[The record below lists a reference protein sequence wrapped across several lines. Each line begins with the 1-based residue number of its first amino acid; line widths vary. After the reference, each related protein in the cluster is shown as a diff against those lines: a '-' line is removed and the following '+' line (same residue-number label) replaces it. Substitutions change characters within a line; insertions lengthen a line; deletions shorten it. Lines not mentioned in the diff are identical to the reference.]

1 MSADQTQALSTCG
14 CCKAEGSPIP
24 EPTQNRPGLSSIQY
38 RMGTY
43 ASFLLAMMEE
53 IAGAPEL
60 RNRLLTRS
68 TDDFAIALLAMWS
81 YVGDIL
87 TFYQERIANEAYLRT
102 AVLQESVVQLAALL
116 DYKPAPG
123 AAAEAD
129 LAFFLDK
136 NKQVQIPVGFRV
148 QSVPGQNEKPQKF
161 ETLAAI
167 IAYAALNQVQIFPQ
181 PQIYAPFAQQ
191 NTQAILLSD
200 PKGLAPR
207 TKLALF
213 NALRAELKELSSL
226 GLHNT
231 QQVLTWKPVVQSA
244 DFQAFTTQMAVYSS
258 EFRLFGYNAPSSYVK
273 TKPDPSAP
281 GKVSFE
287 LLTAPYT
294 TDSNLPPPPFNEIA
308 LDARYNNL
316 KAGGTVLIAQNGPAT
331 DSSLSF
337 ARLAKIANVSAQP
350 AHYGPLDGSVTWLT
364 LDFGVV
370 GTPVVALDSSGQ
382 LNAFVIGD
390 DGALWTIRQKAS
402 GGWDDWQSLGGNVDL
417 LAVGTNQDGRLE
429 LFARGAKDK
438 ALWHI
443 WQTSPSGDW
452 SWWDS
457 RGGRIDLLAV
467 SRNQDGR
474 LEVFARGM
482 DDKALWHIWQVAP
495 NNGWSGWASLGGE
508 IDLLDVGINKDGRL
522 EVFVRGTDKALWHIW
537 QTAPNNGWSA
547 WASLGGMI
555 DQLTVGRNQDGRLEV
570 FVRGMDLALWHI
582 WQTAPNN
589 GWSGW
594 ASLGGI
600 IDVPTVGSNQDGRLE
615 VFVRGTDKALWH
627 IWQTAPNNGWSG
639 WATEAGLIIEKLT
652 VGSNQDG
659 RLEMFVTSGVDQ
671 ALWHDWQTAPNN
683 GWSGW
688 DSLNVPMWPI
698 TDEGRGR
705 ITVYEVVQLLEFSQF
720 RYGDSISGA
729 TVYVPSANLPGIDKK
744 RSIILDDAA
753 ANPETVMVQSAQ
765 QVDTDGDGQADHW
778 LIAFTPDL
786 TRALS
791 TASATMFGNICTS
804 SHGQTIAGEVLGD
817 GDASQTFQ
825 AFRLQKSPV
834 TFVHQAGAPHGVAD
848 SLQIQLAGVLWKE
861 TQDFFGHG
869 PTERIFVTSQDAK
882 GMTVQ
887 FGDGVTG
894 SRLPT
899 GRGNVV
905 ATYRQ
910 GIGIAGNVSAGALR
924 TLLDRPVGLKS
935 VSNPGPA
942 TGGADA
948 ETLDQTR
955 GNAPN
960 TVRTFGRIVSL
971 EDFEDVAREVAGI
984 AKAHA
989 YSGWTGEEQ
998 VVYLTVA
1005 GIEGAAVIGNLYSDL
1020 VADLN
1025 SRRDPNRTMIVQ
1037 SYTKIAVRFAATI
1050 FVSADHVVDDVLAAV
1065 QAAITGYFAFDN
1077 QQFGRP
1083 VHLSNVY
1090 GAIQGISGVTG
1101 VDITTLQ
1108 YKKASDAIS
1117 HEATSD
1123 AVQMHLRID
1132 GAELA
1137 GLEDL
1142 IDDAVITA
1150 GAPV

>member
-1 MSADQTQALSTCG
+1 
-14 CCKAEGSPIP
+14 
-24 EPTQNRPGLSSIQY
+24 
-38 RMGTY
+38 
-43 ASFLLAMMEE
+43 
-53 IAGAPEL
+53 
-60 RNRLLTRS
+60 
-68 TDDFAIALLAMWS
+68 
-81 YVGDIL
+81 
-87 TFYQERIANEAYLRT
+87 
-102 AVLQESVVQLAALL
+102 
-116 DYKPAPG
+116 
-123 AAAEAD
+123 
-129 LAFFLDK
+129 
-136 NKQVQIPVGFRV
+136 
-148 QSVPGQNEKPQKF
+148 
-161 ETLAAI
+161 
-167 IAYAALNQVQIFPQ
+167 
-181 PQIYAPFAQQ
+181 
-191 NTQAILLSD
+191 
-200 PKGLAPR
+200 
-207 TKLALF
+207 
-213 NALRAELKELSSL
+213 
-226 GLHNT
+226 
-231 QQVLTWKPVVQSA
+231 
-244 DFQAFTTQMAVYSS
+244 
-258 EFRLFGYNAPSSYVK
+258 
-273 TKPDPSAP
+273 
-281 GKVSFE
+281 
-287 LLTAPYT
+287 
-294 TDSNLPPPPFNEIA
+294 
-308 LDARYNNL
+308 
-316 KAGGTVLIAQNGPAT
+316 
-331 DSSLSF
+331 
-337 ARLAKIANVSAQP
+337 
-350 AHYGPLDGSVTWLT
+350 
-364 LDFGVV
+364 
-370 GTPVVALDSSGQ
+370 
-382 LNAFVIGD
+382 
-390 DGALWTIRQKAS
+390 
-402 GGWDDWQSLGGNVDL
+402 SLGGNVDL
-417 LAVGTNQDGRLE
+417 LAVGKNQDGRLE
-429 LFARGAKDK
+429 VFARGAQDK

-452 SWWDS
+452 SSWDS
-457 RGGRIDLLAV
+457 FGGRIDLLAV

-482 DDKALWHIWQVAP
+482 DDKALWHIWQTAP
-495 NNGWSGWASLGGE
+495 NNGWSGWASLGGI
-508 IDLLDVGINKDGRL
+508 IDL
-522 EVFVRGTDKALWHIW
+522 
-537 QTAPNNGWSA
+537 
-547 WASLGGMI
+547 
-555 DQLTVGRNQDGRLEV
+555 LTVGRNQDGRLEV
-570 FVRGMDLALWHI
+570 FARGMDLALWHI

-600 IDVPTVGSNQDGRLE
+600 IDLLTVGSNQDGRLE

-627 IWQTAPNNGWSG
+627 VWQTAPNNGWSG
-639 WATEAGLIIEKLT
+639 WASESGVIEQLT

-659 RLEMFVTSGVDQ
+659 RLEVFVSGADR

-688 DSLNVPMWPI
+688 ASLDVPMWRI

-720 RYGDSISGA
+720 RYGDSINGG
-729 TVYVPSANLPGIDKK
+729 TVYVPVASLPGIDKK

-753 ANPETVMVQSAQ
+753 ADPETVMVQSAQ

-786 TRALS
+786 TRSLS
-791 TASATMFGNICTS
+791 TASATMFGNVCTS
-804 SHGQTIAGEVLGD
+804 SHGQTIVGEVLGD

-825 AFRLQKSPV
+825 SFRLQKSPV

-882 GMTVQ
+882 SMTVQ

-910 GIGIAGNVSAGALR
+910 GIGVAGNVSAGALR

-971 EDFEDVAREVAGI
+971 EDFEDAAREVAGI

-1005 GIEGAAVIGNLYSDL
+1005 GVEGAAVIGNLYSDL

-1025 SRRDPNRTMIVQ
+1025 SRRDPNRTMRVQ
-1037 SYTKIAVRFAATI
+1037 SYNKIAVRFAATI

-1077 QQFGRP
+1077 QQFGQP
-1083 VHLSNVY
+1083 MHLSNVY
-1090 GAIQGISGVTG
+1090 AVVQGVSGVTG
-1101 VDITTLQ
+1101 ADITTLE
-1108 YKKASDAIS
+1108 YKKASDAMF
-1117 HEATSD
+1117 HGATSD
-1123 AVQMHLRID
+1123 AAQMHLRID
-1132 GAELA
+1132 GDELA
-1137 GLEDL
+1137 VLEDL
-1142 IDDAVITA
+1142 IDDAVITV

>member
-1 MSADQTQALSTCG
+1 MSADQTQTLSTCG
-14 CCKAEGSPIP
+14 CCEPEGSPTP
-24 EPTQNRPGLSSIQY
+24 EPVQNRPGLSSIQY

-53 IAGAPEL
+53 IAGTPEL

-81 YVGDIL
+81 YIGDIL

-102 AVLQESVVQLAALL
+102 ALLQESVVQLAALL

-123 AAAEAD
+123 AAAETD

-191 NTQAILLSD
+191 NAQAILLSD

-231 QQVLTWKPVVQSA
+231 QQVLTWKPAVQSA
-244 DFQAFTTQMAVYSS
+244 DFQAFTTQVTVYNS

-294 TDSNLPPPPFNEIA
+294 TDSTLPPPPSNEIA

-316 KAGGTVLIAQNGPAT
+316 KAGGTVLIAQTGPAT
-331 DSSLSF
+331 DPSLSF

-350 AHYGPLDGSVTWLT
+350 AHYGPLDGTVTWLT
-364 LDFGVV
+364 LGFGIV
-370 GTPVVALDSSGQ
+370 GKPVVALDSSGQ

-390 DGALWTIRQKAS
+390 DGALWTIRQQVS

-429 LFARGAKDK
+429 IFARGTKDK

-443 WQTSPSGDW
+443 WQTSPSGGW

-474 LEVFARGM
+474 LEVFARG
-482 DDKALWHIWQVAP
+482 
-495 NNGWSGWASLGGE
+495 
-508 IDLLDVGINKDGRL
+508 LD
-522 EVFVRGTDKALWHIW
+522 DKALWHIW
-537 QTAPNNGWSA
+537 QTAPNNGWSG
-547 WASLGGMI
+547 WGSLGGEI
-555 DQLTVGRNQDGRLEV
+555 DLLDVGMNKDGRLEV
-570 FVRGMDLALWHI
+570 FARGMDQALWHI

-600 IDVPTVGSNQDGRLE
+600 IDLLTVGSNQDGRLE
-615 VFVRGTDKALWH
+615 VFARGMDKALWH

-639 WATEAGLIIEKLT
+639 WASEGGVIEQLT

-659 RLEMFVTSGVDQ
+659 RLEVFVGGADQ
-671 ALWHDWQTAPNN
+671 ALWHNWQTAPNN

-688 DSLNVPMWPI
+688 ASLDVPMWPI

-705 ITVYEVVQLLEFSQF
+705 ITVYEVVQMLEFSQF
-720 RYGDSISGA
+720 RYGDSISGG
-729 TVYVPSANLPGIDKK
+729 TVYVPVANLPGIDKK

-753 ANPETVMVQSAQ
+753 ADPETVVVQSAQ

-786 TRALS
+786 TRTLT
-791 TASATMFGNICTS
+791 TASATMFGNVCTS
-804 SHGQTIAGEVLGD
+804 SHGQTIAGEVLGN

-825 AFRLQKSPV
+825 SFRLQKSPV

-861 TQDFFGHG
+861 TQDFFGHSS
-869 PTERIFVTSQDAK
+869 TERIFVTSQDAQ

-910 GIGIAGNVSAGALR
+910 GIGTVGNVSAGALR

-971 EDFEDVAREVAGI
+971 EDFEDAAREVAGI

-998 VVYLTVA
+998 VVYLTVS

-1037 SYTKIAVRFAATI
+1037 SYTKIPVRLAATI
-1050 FVSADHVVDDVLAAV
+1050 FVSADHVADDVLAAV
-1065 QAAITGYFAFDN
+1065 QAAVTRYFAFDN
-1077 QQFGRP
+1077 QQFGQP

-1090 GAIQGISGVTG
+1090 AVIQGIGGVTG
-1101 VDITTLQ
+1101 ADISTLQ
-1108 YKKASDAIS
+1108 YKKASDAMS
-1117 HEATSD
+1117 HGATSD
-1123 AVQMHLRID
+1123 AVQLHLRID
-1132 GAELA
+1132 SDELA
-1137 GLEDL
+1137 ELEDL
-1142 IDDAVITA
+1142 IDDAAITV

>member
-1 MSADQTQALSTCG
+1 MSADQTQTLSTCG
-14 CCKAEGSPIP
+14 CCEPEGSPTP
-24 EPTQNRPGLSSIQY
+24 EPVQNRPGLSSIQY

-53 IAGAPEL
+53 IAGTPEL

-81 YVGDIL
+81 YIGDIL

-102 AVLQESVVQLAALL
+102 ALLQESVVQLAALL

-191 NTQAILLSD
+191 NAQAILLSD

-231 QQVLTWKPVVQSA
+231 QQVLTWKPAVQSA
-244 DFQAFTTQMAVYSS
+244 DFQAFTTQVTVYNS

-294 TDSNLPPPPFNEIA
+294 TDSTLPPPPSNEIA

-316 KAGGTVLIAQNGPAT
+316 KAGGTVLIAQTGPAT
-331 DSSLSF
+331 DPSLSF
-337 ARLAKIANVSAQP
+337 ARLAKVANVSAQP
-350 AHYGPLDGSVTWLT
+350 AHYGPLDGTVTWLT
-364 LDFGVV
+364 LGFGIV
-370 GTPVVALDSSGQ
+370 GKPVVALDSSGQ

-390 DGALWTIRQKAS
+390 DGALWTIRQQVS

-429 LFARGAKDK
+429 IFARGTKDK

-443 WQTSPSGDW
+443 WQTSPSGGW

-474 LEVFARGM
+474 LEVFARG
-482 DDKALWHIWQVAP
+482 
-495 NNGWSGWASLGGE
+495 
-508 IDLLDVGINKDGRL
+508 LD
-522 EVFVRGTDKALWHIW
+522 DKALWHIW
-537 QTAPNNGWSA
+537 QTAPNNGWSG
-547 WASLGGMI
+547 WGSLGGEI
-555 DQLTVGRNQDGRLEV
+555 DLLDVGMNKDGRLEV
-570 FVRGMDLALWHI
+570 FARGMDQALWHI

-600 IDVPTVGSNQDGRLE
+600 IDLLTVGSNQDGRLE
-615 VFVRGTDKALWH
+615 VFARGMDKALWH

-639 WATEAGLIIEKLT
+639 WASEGGVIEQLT

-659 RLEMFVTSGVDQ
+659 RLEVFVGGADQ
-671 ALWHDWQTAPNN
+671 ALWHNWQTAPNN

-688 DSLNVPMWPI
+688 ASLDVPMWPI

-705 ITVYEVVQLLEFSQF
+705 ITVYEVVQMLEFSQF
-720 RYGDSISGA
+720 RYGDSISGG
-729 TVYVPSANLPGIDKK
+729 TVYVPVANLPGIDKK

-753 ANPETVMVQSAQ
+753 ADPETVVVQSAQ

-786 TRALS
+786 TRTLT
-791 TASATMFGNICTS
+791 TASATMFGNVCTS
-804 SHGQTIAGEVLGD
+804 SHGQTIAGEVLGN

-825 AFRLQKSPV
+825 SFRLQKSPV

-861 TQDFFGHG
+861 TQDFFGHSS
-869 PTERIFVTSQDAK
+869 TERIFVTSQDAQ

-910 GIGIAGNVSAGALR
+910 GIGTVGNVSAGALR

-971 EDFEDVAREVAGI
+971 EDFEDAAREVAGI

-998 VVYLTVA
+998 VVYLTVS

-1037 SYTKIAVRFAATI
+1037 SYTKIPVRLAATI
-1050 FVSADHVVDDVLAAV
+1050 FVSADHVADDVLAAV
-1065 QAAITGYFAFDN
+1065 QAAVTRYFAFDN
-1077 QQFGRP
+1077 QQFGQP

-1090 GAIQGISGVTG
+1090 AVIQGIGGVTG
-1101 VDITTLQ
+1101 ADITTLQ
-1108 YKKASDAIS
+1108 YKKASDAMS
-1117 HEATSD
+1117 HGATSD
-1123 AVQMHLRID
+1123 AVQLHLRID
-1132 GAELA
+1132 SDELA
-1137 GLEDL
+1137 ELEDL
-1142 IDDAVITA
+1142 IDDAAITV